1 MDFLGK
7 HSFFFWNVLL
17 KHCSRGTKSIVFENL
32 CYLTTNLSCF
42 IFLNGKK
49 VSQENSYE
57 IKHVIVNLS
66 GMVNLSQIKFFK
78 PSSFFQGEVEERHY
92 IKEKHKEPTGIR
104 KVLLK
109 TPFLRRIPFVRP
121 GYKPGMVF
129 VFW

>member
-1 MDFLGK
+1 
-7 HSFFFWNVLL
+7 
-17 KHCSRGTKSIVFENL
+17 
-32 CYLTTNLSCF
+32 
-42 IFLNGKK
+42 
-49 VSQENSYE
+49 
-57 IKHVIVNLS
+57 
-66 GMVNLSQIKFFK
+66 MVNLSQIKFFK

-129 VFW
+129 VFWSWTFISACGLVTFKFAINDAVTRRKDYISSRKTYIELAREEAEAILDQREKEKAKTKN